1 MLTLTDVAV
10 EKIKHLLKH
19 KTYKGIRIGVRTT
32 GCSGLAYT
40 LEYIKEDK
48 FTPYDD
54 RIVYPDFIILVSLKD
69 KVYLKGMV
77 IDYKRN
83 GLNEGFEFPEHDTAW
98 NMIIHRTKEEVCLYA
113 WYDAETDSW
122 DILPLEDRLDSDSPM
137 TEEDVMTILEGLA
150 ERYFKP
156 LVDLKPG
163 DVIQLR
169 KDND

>member
-1 MLTLTDVAV
+1 M
-10 EKIKHLLKH
+10 
-19 KTYKGIRIGVRTT
+19 
-32 GCSGLAYT
+32 
-40 LEYIKEDK
+40 
-48 FTPYDD
+48 
-54 RIVYPDFIILVSLKD
+54 
-69 KVYLKGMV
+69 
-77 IDYKRN
+77 
-83 GLNEGFEFPEHDTAW
+83 NEGFEFPEHDTAW
-98 NMIIHRTKEEVCLYA
+98 NLIIHRTKEEVCLYA

-137 TEEDVMTILEGLA
+137 TEEDVMKILEGLA